1 MKSMKLK
8 VSGLHCP
15 GCISSV
21 KNALESTQGINK
33 AEVDISNDIA
43 TVEFFENMVT
53 IEKLVSIIEATGFK
67 AKPVL
72 N

>member
-1 MKSMKLK
+1 MKLLKLK
-8 VSGLHCP
+8 VFGLHCP

-21 KNALESTQGINK
+21 KNALESAQGINK
-33 AEVDISNDIA
+33 AEVDISDDTA
-43 TVEFFENMVT
+43 TVEYFENKVT